1 MCTVGRCYIHEAS
14 CFISEAVAPNL
25 AALDVFPWKYEEQA
39 DGWAPNGTDAEQDRI
54 VRGIDVAMEMMD
66 EATPFKE
73 PVDLEQYPD
82 YCVAVA
88 MPTDLSTIKAKLL
101 NKFYP

>member
-1 MCTVGRCYIHEAS
+1 MFFLETVT
-14 CFISEAVAPNL
+14 PNL
-25 AALDVFPWKYEEQA
+25 SVLEVFPWKYEEQA
-39 DGWAPNGTDAEQDRI
+39 DGWAPNGVDAEQERI
-54 VRGIDVAMEMMD
+54 VRGINVSMETMD

-88 MPTDLSTIKAKLL
+88 MPTDLSTIKTKLL